1 MLAAL
6 VMVCVLVAGLRVT
19 SCCRC
24 RWHLSA
30 FAHSVTGPS
39 NFQSVLLRSR
49 PKTQMLLAV
58 FGTCLTKKYSC
69 RVSSTPSDPL
79 VDARP
84 PSCIVVESSRLTVRF
99 LYAMLQCAAVWLVVA
114 PASAH
119 SHIDCALLH
128 CPGCLQ
134 NTHESQVCVPDA
146 PPTTQLY
153 YHADALRPYLA
164 ARRYHSL
171 GVSPALHPPERPTPL
186 TAKPDRVCRAAC
198 LANEARGLEVYYTC

>member
-99 LYAMLQCAAVWLVVA
+99 PLCNATMCR
-114 PASAH
+114 S
-119 SHIDCALLH
+119 
-128 CPGCLQ
+128 
-134 NTHESQVCVPDA
+134 
-146 PPTTQLY
+146 
-153 YHADALRPYLA
+153 LA
-164 ARRYHSL
+164 RGS
-171 GVSPALHPPERPTPL
+171 
-186 TAKPDRVCRAAC
+186 AC
-198 LANEARGLEVYYTC
+198 LRAQPYRLCVAALPRLPTEHARIAGVCA